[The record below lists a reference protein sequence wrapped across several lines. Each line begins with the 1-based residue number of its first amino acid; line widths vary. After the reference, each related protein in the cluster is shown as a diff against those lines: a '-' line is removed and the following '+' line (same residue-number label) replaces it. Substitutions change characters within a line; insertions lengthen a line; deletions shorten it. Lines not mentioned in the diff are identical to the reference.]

1 MSQVITAIYEDG
13 ILRPL
18 QKLDLASPQVVRLII
33 LPHKKAEA
41 KVSKTRPLYGLFP
54 ELAAITAADIEEA
67 EQIWEKGAVSGFL
80 ERIER
85 IPLDCDQPIR

>member
-54 ELAAITAADIEEA
+54 ELAAITAADMEEA
-67 EQIWEKGAVSGFL
+67 KQIWEKGLAEQSGIL
-80 ERIER
+80 EGT
-85 IPLDCDQPIR
+85 L